1 MSYLFEPGDVF
12 LESDSANYVL
22 LRQKVKRSD
31 NEEVGGLVNLLNN
44 SRIIFSQADH
54 LIESAVLKIRQV
66 SLNVQHGTTYFI
78 LHATKY

>member
-54 LIESAVLKIRQV
+54 LIESAVVKIRQV
-66 SLNVQHGTTYFI
+66 SLKVQHGTTYFI